1 MTEQAAPTTTLVE
14 VRAIVR
20 VEMLDRVVHCLKD
33 CGLPRL
39 TVQRAHAIGSAV
51 DTSTMKISFE
61 EGSEYADMAIVRCIC
76 EADRCEMLTEIIAR
90 AARTGRAGDG
100 IVSIHPVL
108 NLTKIRTS
116 VEGAAALG

>member
-1 MTEQAAPTTTLVE
+1 MINTTDAVSILE

-20 VEMLDRVVHCLKD
+20 VEMLGRVVHSLKE

-61 EGSEYADMAIVRCIC
+61 EGTEYADMAIVRCIC
-76 EADRCEMLTEIIAR
+76 AADRCEMLTEIIAR
-90 AARTGRAGDG
+90 AARTGRPGDG
-100 IVSIHPVL
+100 IVSVHPVL

-116 VEGAAALG
+116 AEGLEALK